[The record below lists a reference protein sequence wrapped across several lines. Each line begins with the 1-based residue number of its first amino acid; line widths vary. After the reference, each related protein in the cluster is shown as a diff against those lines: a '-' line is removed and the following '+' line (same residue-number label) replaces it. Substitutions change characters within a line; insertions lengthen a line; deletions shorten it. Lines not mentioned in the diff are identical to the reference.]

1 MQTQLT
7 FHTQDEVSFLPLT
20 SLDKP
25 NTSEADEQYPYVLSS
40 AVNTESLTVDPEMA
54 FDKITAVKEGRI
66 TKRVGDLFTPKQ
78 VQRLMKSR
86 TITVTIKTG

>member
-7 FHTQDEVSFLPLT
+7 FHTQDEVAFRPLT
-20 SLDKP
+20 SIVP
-25 NTSEADEQYPYVLSS
+25 IIEADEQYPYLLSS
-40 AVNTESLTVDPEMA
+40 AVNTESLDVDPEME
-54 FDKITAVKEGRI
+54 FDKITSVENGRI

-86 TITVTIKTG
+86 TIKVTIKKG

>member
-7 FHTQDEVSFLPLT
+7 FHTQDEVAFRPLT
-20 SLDKP
+20 SLDKI
-25 NTSEADEQYPYVLSS
+25 NSSEADEQYPYLLSS
-40 AVNTESLTVDPEMA
+40 AVNTESLTVNPEMA
-54 FDKITAVKEGRI
+54 FDKITSVENGML

-86 TITVTIKTG
+86 TIKVTIKKG